1 MLLAVGLDHVEHRL
15 QVLILDDGG
24 HGRLARGFQAVGG
37 DRQDDLA
44 DVLDLAVGQQRI
56 TSDYRADIQLA
67 GHVIL
72 GDGDGHARELVAGAD
87 VQFGDARVG
96 AVAQAGVD
104 VQLVGKL
111 QAVIDVDRLAGDVL
125 GRALVLDVL
134 ADAGGQFGTEQ
145 GGEFFLGFLD
155 FVMVRHTRSPGLRP
169 EELPARRSTCAA
181 GSVR

>member
-15 QVLILDDGG
+15 QVFILDDGG